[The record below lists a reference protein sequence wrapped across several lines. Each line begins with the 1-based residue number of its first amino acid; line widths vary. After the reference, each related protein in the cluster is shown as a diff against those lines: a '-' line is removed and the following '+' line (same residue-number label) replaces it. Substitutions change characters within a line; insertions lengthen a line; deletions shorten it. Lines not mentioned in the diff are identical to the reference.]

1 MKSYA
6 LVLASAFAQA
16 AIAPAAAEPRA
27 YDKVVAAAPFFA
39 DGDANRDPDYVVLDR
54 GDGSCRFDLYVYL
67 RKPAP
72 QPTTPDLYKEGAM
85 TGGGACGNASLRIGP
100 KGAIMID
107 LFNDW
112 HPPMGRETVTIVYR
126 NKEFVVAG
134 YTQRTS
140 SITGPENA
148 DKPEKL
154 TTCDVNFLTGK
165 GMRNGKP
172 LRGVGGPIKMGD
184 WSGSAPDQCRD

>member
-1 MKSYA
+1 MKLAPLA
-6 LVLASAFAQA
+6 LAHALALA
-16 AIAPAAAEPRA
+16 ALAPAGAEPRA
-27 YDKVVAAAPFFA
+27 YDKVLAAAPFFA
-39 DGDANRDPDYVVLDR
+39 DGDTNRDPDHVVLDR

-67 RKPAP
+67 RHPAP
-72 QPTTPDLYKEGAM
+72 RPTAPDLFKEGVL

-107 LFNDW
+107 LVNDW
-112 HPPMGRETVTIVYR
+112 RPPMWKETVTIVYR
-126 NKEFVVAG
+126 NKEFVIAG

-148 DKPEKL
+148 DKPEKF

-165 GMRNGKP
+165 GVRNGKP
-172 LRGVGGPIKMGD
+172 IRNIGGPVKM
-184 WSGSAPDQCRD
+184 SAWEGGAPGLCSD